1 MTAAL
6 CSTALHGAAGT
17 LFPLS
22 HLGTILLLA
31 LLPILAVAATS
42 FIKLSLVLSIIRSAL
57 GAPGVPPTSVLTALA
72 AVLTFFVMAP
82 VAHEMIVELEEAPPS
97 SAEREDP
104 LGLHAARQIFVA
116 ASPPL
121 IEFLERNT
129 PESELAFFRD
139 LAREP
144 EPETSSLRVLLPAFA
159 VGETVEAFFIGF
171 LVFLPFLVIDLIVA
185 NTLLALGMHMVSPL
199 SLTLPLK
206 LLLFVVVDGWHL
218 ILSGLLF
225 SYG

>member
-1 MTAAL
+1 MTAAI
-6 CSTALHGAAGT
+6 SFAAVHGAAEA
-17 LFPLS
+17 LSPLS
-22 HLGTILLLA
+22 HLGTILILA
-31 LLPILAVAATS
+31 LLPILAIAATS
-42 FIKLSLVLSIIRSAL
+42 FIKLSLVLAIIRSAL

-82 VAHEMIVELEEAPPS
+82 VAQEMLLNLENAPITAVEDQDPYGLDEA
-97 SAEREDP
+97 R
-104 LGLHAARQIFVA
+104 RIYRA

-121 IEFLERNT
+121 IDFLDRNT
-129 PESELAFFRD
+129 PKAELDFFLD

-144 EPETSSLRVLLPAFA
+144 QSSARGLRFLLPAFA

-171 LVFLPFLVIDLIVA
+171 LVFLPFLVVDLIVA

-199 SLTLPLK
+199 ALTLPLK